1 VDPLFQQLGDKSH
14 PDVQE
19 IVLETMISQAVEL
32 GRNYPAVAKVAR
44 ALDICNADGLTIR
57 LATILRKVRL
67 ACVTEAAVLS
77 CLLTPST
84 CRKSPVQVTTRLQ
97 R

>member
-1 VDPLFQQLGDKSH
+1 MLNWLARMQDFSWVDPLFQQLGDRSH

-32 GRNYPAVAKVAR
+32 GRNYVAVGKVAR

-57 LATILRKVRL
+57 LATILRKVR
-67 ACVTEAAVLS
+67 
-77 CLLTPST
+77 
-84 CRKSPVQVTTRLQ
+84 
-97 R
+97 